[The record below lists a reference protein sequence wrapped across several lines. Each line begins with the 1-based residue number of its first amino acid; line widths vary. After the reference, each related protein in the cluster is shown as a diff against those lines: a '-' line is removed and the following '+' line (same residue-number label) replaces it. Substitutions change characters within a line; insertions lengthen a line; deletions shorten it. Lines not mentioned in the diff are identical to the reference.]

1 MSPESMMRELRRLAL
16 FHVLFAGMCFS
27 QIPNYGS
34 PQSSTTSSEGLD
46 CSDPSQADSPECLAQ
61 AQTLGGAQ
69 LGAAQQGQ
77 YLPSTTGG
85 PLLRV
90 PYDTGMYLPRTTPL
104 NPSQNRR
111 TKTIPWPETEFEQM
125 VADTVGRP
133 LPLFGQSL
141 FDRPPSTF
149 APNDQLQVPNDYII
163 GPGDQLQVSIWG
175 QIQADL
181 RVTVDRAGQIYI
193 PQVGQISV
201 AGIHYGDLEQHL
213 KQEISKI
220 FKNFNL
226 TANVGRL
233 RSIQVLVVGEARN
246 PGTYTISSLSTLVN
260 AIFAS
265 GGPAAQGSSRHIQVR
280 RDSATITDFD
290 FYDLLVKGDKSK
302 DVRLQP
308 GDVLYYP
315 HVGPLVAIS
324 GSVNMPAI
332 YEMKANSPLSDLIEI
347 AGDLSTLA
355 DTSKVTIDRLVDHQ
369 ARKTLEFPY
378 DDQSRSQPLQDG
390 DIVRVLSVIS
400 RFDDTV
406 TLRGNV
412 ANPGRYPWKPGMRVR
427 DLIPDAQAMLTRR
440 YWLDR
445 AAIVNGRATE
455 YPVLPRKFRCLP
467 SGQSTNPTT
476 PGAATPA
483 GQSTPGNVPPS
494 ANTTPYLLDSTGNY
508 IYPGNVDSSNLQSVP
523 CVPSE
528 QMSSDNTADANSK
541 NTDRTPEDTTQER
554 SRKAGE
560 NTFNEKAVRNV
571 ADDLRRYAP
580 GINWE
585 YATIQRVNPTDL
597 TSKLLFMSPRKAIL
611 EHDEESNLELKPGD
625 IVTIFSQSDIS
636 VPQTERSRYVIIEG
650 EVKRPGVYELETN
663 ETLRSVLRRAGGLT
677 PNAYLYGAQLT
688 RESARREQQKSLD
701 ELVRNMEVQIRQ
713 TSLSIAASASGG
725 DAQQLAQLQEGII
738 SQLREVRA
746 SGRVALPVKP
756 TDKQLTDFPDIALE
770 DDDRLTIPHPPSTV
784 SVVGNVYNPGSF
796 IFDSHINSGAYL
808 EMAGKGKPQ
817 SDFRHAFVLRANGI
831 VVAANNVNGPFTGA
845 KFSRLRLYP
854 GDEIVV
860 PYKLPT
866 GAFVRGLRDWSTIA
880 SALALTAA
888 ALAVVAP

>member
-1 MSPESMMRELRRLAL
+1 MLGLESMMRELRLLAL
-16 FHVLFAGMCFS
+16 FQVLLVGMCFS
-27 QIPNYGS
+27 QIPNPS
-34 PQSSTTSSEGLD
+34 PQTGTTPRVELD
-46 CSDPSQADSPECLAQ
+46 CSDPSQAESPECLAQ
-61 AQTLGGAQ
+61 SQSLN
-69 LGAAQQGQ
+69 LQQGQ
-77 YLPSTTGG
+77 DSPSAI
-85 PLLRV
+85 PQLRA
-90 PYDTGMYLPRTTPL
+90 PYDTGQTPPHTPPP
-104 NPSQNRR
+104 NPSQNRQR
-111 TKTIPWPETEFEQM
+111 KTIPWPETEFEQM

-141 FDRPPSTF
+141 FEQPPSTF
-149 APNDQLQVPNDYII
+149 APMDLLQVPNDYII
-163 GPGDQLQVSIWG
+163 GPEDQLQVRIWG

-181 RVTVDRAGQIYI
+181 RVSVDRAGQIYI

-213 KQEISKI
+213 RQEISKI

-233 RSIQVLVVGEARN
+233 RSIQVLVVGDARY

-260 AIFAS
+260 AVFAS
-265 GGPAAQGSSRHIQVR
+265 GGPAPLGSLRHIQVR
-280 RDSATITDFD
+280 RDGATITDFD

-308 GDVLYYP
+308 GDVLYFP

-332 YEMKANSPLSDLIEI
+332 YEMKAGSSLSELIEI

-355 DTSKVTIDRLVDHQ
+355 DTGKVTVDRLVDHQ

-378 DDQSRSQPLQDG
+378 DEQSRALPLEDG

-445 AAIVNGRATE
+445 AAMVNGRATE
-455 YPVLPRKFRCLP
+455 YPILPMRNFRCLP
-467 SGQSTNPTT
+467 SGQSTN
-476 PGAATPA
+476 AATPA
-483 GQSTPGNVPPS
+483 APAPGSTPGTPTATPNVD
-494 ANTTPYLLDSTGNY
+494 TTPDTLNSPDNTDITY
-508 IYPGNVDSSNLQSVP
+508 VP
-523 CVPSE
+523 CTPSE
-528 QMSSDNTADANSK
+528 QAPSENTANPASKTAGTTPPENS
-541 NTDRTPEDTTQER
+541 QER
-554 SRKAGE
+554 SRRYGE
-560 NTFNEKAVRNV
+560 NAFNERTVRSV
-571 ADDLRRYAP
+571 ADELRRYAP
-580 GINWE
+580 GINWD
-585 YATIQRVNPTDL
+585 YATIQRVNPIDL

-611 EHDEESNLELKPGD
+611 EDDEESNLELKPGD
-625 IVTIFSQSDIS
+625 IVTIFSQRDIS

-650 EVKRPGVYELETN
+650 EVRRPGVYELEPD

-677 PNAYLYGAQLT
+677 PNAYVYGSQLT

-701 ELVRNMEVQIRQ
+701 ELVRDMEVQIRQ

-725 DAQQLAQLQEGII
+725 DAQQLAQLQEGMI

-756 TDKQLTDFPDIALE
+756 TDKQLTDFPDVALE

-796 IFDSHINSGAYL
+796 IFDSHMSSGRYI
-808 EMAGKGKPQ
+808 EMAGKGRPH
-817 SDFRHAFVLRANGI
+817 SDFGHAFVLRANGV
-831 VVAANNVNGPFTGA
+831 VVAANSVNGPFTGA

-854 GDEIVV
+854 GDQIVV

-866 GAFVRGLRDWSTIA
+866 GAFVRGLRDWSQIA
-880 SALALTAA
+880 SALALTAV
-888 ALAVVAP
+888 ALAVVVP

>member
-1 MSPESMMRELRRLAL
+1 MLSFEVVVGPESMMRELRLLAL
-16 FHVLFAGMCFS
+16 FQVLSVGICFS

-34 PQSSTTSSEGLD
+34 PQSGSTPGVALD
-46 CSDPSQADSPECLAQ
+46 CTDPSQADSPECLAQ
-61 AQTLGGAQ
+61 AQALGGT
-69 LGAAQQGQ
+69 QQGQ
-77 YLPSTTGG
+77 YLPSTGTI
-85 PLLRV
+85 PQLRV
-90 PYDTGMYLPRTTPL
+90 PYDTGQFPPRTVPL
-104 NPSQNRR
+104 NPSQNRKP
-111 TKTIPWPETEFEQM
+111 TTIPWPETEFEQM

-141 FDRPPSTF
+141 FEQPPSTF
-149 APNDQLQVPNDYII
+149 APMDLLQVPNDYIM
-163 GPGDQLQVSIWG
+163 GPGDQLQVRIWG

-181 RVTVDRAGQIYI
+181 RVSVDRGGQIYI

-233 RSIQVLVVGEARN
+233 RSIQVLVVGDARY

-260 AIFAS
+260 AVFAS
-265 GGPAAQGSSRHIQVR
+265 GGPAPLGSLRHIQVR
-280 RDSATITDFD
+280 RDGATITDFD
-290 FYDLLVKGDKSK
+290 FYDLVVKGDKSK

-308 GDVLYYP
+308 GDVLYFP

-332 YEMKANSPLSDLIEI
+332 YEMKAGSSLSELIEI

-355 DTSKVTIDRLVDHQ
+355 DTGKVTVDRLVDHQ
-369 ARKTLEFPY
+369 ARQTLEFPY
-378 DDQSRSQPLQDG
+378 DEQSRALPLEDG
-390 DIVRVLSVIS
+390 DIIRVLSVIS

-445 AAIVNGRATE
+445 ATMVNGRATE
-455 YPVLPRKFRCLP
+455 YPILPPRNFRCLP
-467 SGQSTNPTT
+467 SGQSTN
-476 PGAATPA
+476 AATPA
-483 GQSTPGNVPPS
+483 TPASGSTPGTPTATPN
-494 ANTTPYLLDSTGNY
+494 ADTTPDTLDSNSPDNTDITY
-508 IYPGNVDSSNLQSVP
+508 VP
-523 CVPSE
+523 CTPSE
-528 QMSSDNTADANSK
+528 QAPSENTANTASKTAATTPPENS
-541 NTDRTPEDTTQER
+541 QER
-554 SRKAGE
+554 SRRYGE
-560 NTFNEKAVRNV
+560 NTFNERTVRNV
-571 ADDLRRYAP
+571 ADELRRYAP
-580 GINWE
+580 GINWD
-585 YATIQRVNPTDL
+585 YATIQRVNPIDL

-625 IVTIFSQSDIS
+625 IVTIFSQRDIS

-650 EVKRPGVYELETN
+650 EVKRPGVYELEPD

-677 PNAYLYGAQLT
+677 PNAYVYGSQLT
-688 RESARREQQKSLD
+688 RESARREQQKSID
-701 ELVRNMEVQIRQ
+701 ELVRNMEVQIRE

-725 DAQQLAQLQEGII
+725 DAQQLAQLQEGMI
-738 SQLREVRA
+738 SQLRDVRA
-746 SGRVALPVKP
+746 SGRVALPVRP
-756 TDKQLTDFPDIALE
+756 TDKQLTDFPDVVLE

-796 IFDSHINSGAYL
+796 IFDSHLSSGSYI
-808 EMAGKGKPQ
+808 EMAGKGRPH
-817 SDFRHAFVLRANGI
+817 SDFGHAFVLRANGV
-831 VVAANNVNGPFTGA
+831 VVAANSVNGPFTGA

-854 GDEIVV
+854 GDQIVV
-860 PYKLPT
+860 PYKFPT
-866 GAFVRGLRDWSTIA
+866 GAFIRGLRDWSQIA
-880 SALALTAA
+880 SALAITAA